1 MTIIEKIIA
10 RHCGREKVSPG
21 DIADVEVDLRLAR
34 DFGGAGVVKNLMRHH
49 LSVADV
55 SKTWFTFDCN
65 PTGSDQEYAA
75 NQHFCRLF
83 ARENNIGIYDINAGI
98 GTHLAIDEGLA
109 VPGCTLVSTDSH
121 ANILG
126 AIGCFGQ
133 GMGDRDIAAAW
144 SRGSVWFRVPETV
157 RIHLSGNRPAGITA
171 KDIALNMLRHF
182 GPDTLLGCS
191 VEVTGIETD
200 KLTLDER
207 ITISSMATEMGA
219 IILFI
224 APSEEINRFC
234 LQKSGREFI
243 PVFSDED
250 TLFTREYTLYM
261 SRFSPLVSLPG
272 KPHQTLSVSEAEG
285 KKIDSVFI
293 GSCTNGRMEDMRA
306 AAAIL
311 KGRKVAPG
319 VVLKIVPST
328 DRIWKDCMQEGL
340 WEIFKES
347 GALIGNAGC
356 AGCASGQVGQNGPGE
371 VTVSTGNRNFTGKQG
386 KGDVYLASPA
396 VAAASAV
403 AGHICAPGNIPS
415 YQSLFFPSKPV
426 TRREPDQPVS
436 TDVKPDL
443 IEGCAWLINRD
454 NIDTDMIYHNSH
466 LAVTEKSEMGRYTFG
481 NLKDWEDFANRA
493 KPGDILFAGRN
504 FGSGSSRQHAVDC
517 FIALKIQAIVAP
529 SFGSIY
535 ERNAINAGFP
545 VLECDWQSSLGLK
558 QGDRIMIDLAGQ
570 VIRNLENGKEIRTS
584 FSEIQRR
591 IYQAGDLLLLRE
603 NEQIKP

>member
-49 LSVADV
+49 LSVKDS

-65 PTGSDQEYAA
+65 PSGSDQEYAA

-83 ARENNIGIYDINAGI
+83 ARQNNIGIYDIHAGI

-109 VPGCTLVSTDSH
+109 VPGNTLVSSDSH

-144 SRGSVWFRVPETV
+144 SRGVVWFRVPESV

-171 KDIALNMLRHF
+171 KDIALNLLRHF

-191 VEVTGIETD
+191 VEVTGIETAN
-200 KLTLDER
+200 LTLDER

-219 IILFI
+219 IILFFT
-224 APSEEINRFC
+224 PSEEINRFC
-234 LQKSGREFI
+234 RQKSGREFI
-243 PVFSDED
+243 PLFSDED
-250 TLFTREYTLYM
+250 AIFSREYTLDL
-261 SRFSPLVSLPG
+261 SRFMPLVSLPG

-285 KKIDSVFI
+285 RKIDSVFI

-328 DRIWKDCMQEGL
+328 DRIWRDCMKEGL

-356 AGCASGQVGQNGPGE
+356 AGCASGQIGQNGPGE

-403 AGHICAPGNIPS
+403 AGHICTPGNIPPRPS
-415 YQSLFFPSKPV
+415 RFFPSRTIIRTNPG
-426 TRREPDQPVS
+426 QPPS
-436 TDVKPDL
+436 TTVKPDV
-443 IEGCAWLINRD
+443 IEGQAWLINLD

-466 LAVTEKSEMGRYTFG
+466 LSVTEKSEMGRFTFG
-481 NLKDWEDFANRA
+481 NLKNWEDFAVRA
-493 KPGDILFAGRN
+493 KPGDIIFTGRN
-504 FGSGSSRQHAVDC
+504 FGSGSSRQQAVDC
-517 FIALKIQAIVAP
+517 FIALKIQAIVAL

-535 ERNAINAGFP
+535 ERNAINAGLP
-545 VLECDWQSSLGLK
+545 ILVCDWESSLGLK
-558 QGDRIMIDLAGQ
+558 QGDRVRIDLAGR

-584 FSEIQRR
+584 FSDIQRR
-591 IYQAGDLLLLRE
+591 IYQAGDLLLLRD
-603 NEQIKP
+603 NEKV